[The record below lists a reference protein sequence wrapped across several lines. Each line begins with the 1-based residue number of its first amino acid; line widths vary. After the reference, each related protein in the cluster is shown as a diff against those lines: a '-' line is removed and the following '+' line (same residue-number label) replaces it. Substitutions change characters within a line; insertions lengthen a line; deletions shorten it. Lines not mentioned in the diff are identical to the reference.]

1 MKLQLAGGLLA
12 TVLLGIAWAA
22 PEPENPFVLANKASG
37 VGPAGSVNYLLP
49 LLELRRQ
56 RPAYQPGMA
65 GASQAGVYWQAL
77 ATYAALA
84 GEPDSADYYWRQ
96 QPGYA
101 APTPV
106 PAPAG
111 GLAAARA
118 AILAQT
124 KQRQLV
130 MFNEEHTQPRGRWL
144 VGSLLPALYGQEFR
158 YLALE
163 GLDAADSAGLRQR
176 GYPVASSGFYT
187 KEPHFGNLIRQA
199 RRLGFRLVA
208 YDAFSDDRERDQA
221 RHLLAATL
229 GPHPRARVVVLAG
242 HGHINENSTAQSMAT
257 WVRKLSGIDPLT
269 IEQTQAAQAGPA
281 SWPLPPG
288 TYLVP
293 AASLPGHALTCDLYV
308 LNRLRLAETGN
319 AFGDAAAP
327 LTRLA
332 VPADSLRPPQ
342 VLLVYWQREKQ
353 AQPGAEPVAVRCL
366 RPGEQSV
373 RLRLLPGTY
382 VAELR
387 DAPGRRCWQNTFS
400 VN

>member
-1 MKLQLAGGLLA
+1 MKLQLTGWLLSA
-12 TVLLGIAWAA
+12 ALLSAAWVA
-22 PEPENPFVLANKASG
+22 PEPENPFALASKAAR
-37 VGPAGSVNYLLP
+37 VGPTGAVNYLLP

-56 RPAYQPGMA
+56 RADYLAGAA

-77 ATYAALA
+77 ATYAAMA
-84 GEPDSADYYWRQ
+84 GETDSAAYYWQQ
-96 QPGYA
+96 QPGYVAPAPTA
-101 APTPV
+101 APAV
-106 PAPAG
+106 APA
-111 GLAAARA
+111 AAEA

-130 MFNEEHTQPRGRWL
+130 LFNEEHTQPRGRWL
-144 VGSLLPALYGQEFR
+144 VGSLLPALYRQGFR

-176 GYPVASSGFYT
+176 GYPVATSGFYT
-187 KEPHFGNLIRQA
+187 NEPHFGNLIRLA

-208 YDAFSDDRERDQA
+208 YDAMSDDRERDQA
-221 RHLLAATL
+221 RNLLAATL

-269 IEQTQAAQAGPA
+269 IEQTLAAQAGPT

-288 TYLVP
+288 AYVLP
-293 AASLPGHALTCDLYV
+293 AASLPNRALTCDLYV
-308 LNRLRLAETGN
+308 LNRLRLAEAGN
-319 AFGDAAAP
+319 AFGDPAGR
-327 LTRLA
+327 LSSLA
-332 VPADSLRPPQ
+332 VPPDSLRPPQ
-342 VLLVYWQREKQ
+342 ILLIYEQREKQ

-366 RPGEQSV
+366 RPGEATV

-387 DAPGRRCWQNTFS
+387 DAPGRRCWQRTFL
-400 VN
+400 VH